1 MADKYD
7 AIVIGSGLGG
17 SVCAALLAKAGM
29 KTLVL
34 EKNNRPGGKSMGIS
48 VKGFRS
54 EMWPTFGIPTHGGPF
69 VDAFRKLGIE
79 SKLDICPGSFAL
91 MYRRKGGKWTTSVDA
106 PGQQVDDPTANMFD
120 AWDLDAK
127 EREVSM
133 SILAE
138 IAMFT
143 PEQLD
148 ALESVSVQQWLAE
161 KEHVPRP
168 LHSFLATQCN
178 LMATGVYELVSIS
191 EIARVMQVFFGGRS
205 GYPRG
210 GYGRLVDEIVGVLE
224 AHGGKLMT
232 SARAERII
240 VEGGRATGVATADGV
255 FKAPIVVSNAGIQPT
270 VLKLTG
276 EEHFDKSYVGYVK
289 DIVPSLGFTNMRYV
303 FSKPVLEHGV
313 YVATTEDSFL
323 DVERLDRMREGVIP
337 EDISV
342 DGVVPSH
349 FDPTMA
355 PPGKQM
361 MLFGTWCTPDPSG
374 KEIKA
379 LHAKMNTLFEEMFPE
394 AVPYIERIEG
404 HVGPAEIS
412 SLSRDQVLPGLGG
425 EACGLAVSV
434 GYSGKNTPKARS
446 PLPGLFFVGHD
457 AGGTGYLATHRAV
470 SSGINVA
477 SLVHFYW
484 LERRSILSV

>member
-1 MADKYD
+1 
-7 AIVIGSGLGG
+7 
-17 SVCAALLAKAGM
+17 
-29 KTLVL
+29 
-34 EKNNRPGGKSMGIS
+34 
-48 VKGFRS
+48 
-54 EMWPTFGIPTHGGPF
+54 
-69 VDAFRKLGIE
+69 
-79 SKLDICPGSFAL
+79 

-210 GYGRLVDEIVGVLE
+210 GYGRLVDEIIGVLE

-232 SARAERII
+232 SARVERII

-342 DGVVPSH
+342 DG
-349 FDPTMA
+349 
-355 PPGKQM
+355 
-361 MLFGTWCTPDPSG
+361 
-374 KEIKA
+374 
-379 LHAKMNTLFEEMFPE
+379 
-394 AVPYIERIEG
+394 
-404 HVGPAEIS
+404 
-412 SLSRDQVLPGLGG
+412 LSRRISIP
-425 EACGLAVSV
+425 
-434 GYSGKNTPKARS
+434 PWPR
-446 PLPGLFFVGHD
+446 P
-457 AGGTGYLATHRAV
+457 
-470 SSGINVA
+470 A
-477 SLVHFYW
+477 S
-484 LERRSILSV
+484 R